1 MNDRRRNSYL
11 DNDQSSATKKHFITI
26 YELLRNVSKYPSG
39 QRSSI
44 EVHNRKSDSFVSN
57 VALNKVLRQWSAEA
71 SVVAPEAL
79 R

>member
-1 MNDRRRNSYL
+1 MYPNIQAVNVDVVVLKS
-11 DNDQSSATKKHFITI
+11 TI
-26 YELLRNVSKYPSG
+26 
-39 QRSSI
+39 
-44 EVHNRKSDSFVSN
+44 SFVSN